1 MTHPLKYVTVKG
13 NVSAFIPDGMDPDDD
28 PDEVGVTGSVRFT
41 LLLNN
46 RDAVLMPHHP
56 AGPTIR
62 TVQPFDVSLDSNG
75 DLSHRGKKFVRL
87 PALDEWTSPQVARY
101 RVDFV
106 DLRVRNERV
115 VLRPLEIP
123 AVPGTVV
130 DLANEFP
137 VPGSPAPGVT
147 RGPQGDSVSGV
158 RVEGS
163 SLVFSVDTDPVS
175 DLPPVLLPAIGELAD
190 AAGVAVAA
198 RDVAVGA
205 RADAVESAGIA
216 LAAAEFA
223 DSRASAA
230 DVSAVAAAQSAAT
243 AADVVPQAT
252 ASVFGKVKLKGDL
265 GGTAE
270 TPTVPG
276 LASKA
281 DLVAGKVPSGQLP
294 AQLVTSVAGR
304 QGAVTLSVGDV
315 SGAAPVVSPQFT
327 GSPTVGG
334 VAVVVSSDARLAD
347 ARDTT
352 AARITDATAT
362 GRNVLKAADA
372 AAART
377 AIGAGTSSLA
387 LGSTSTTALAGDRA
401 PQLVASLPGS
411 PVAGVLY
418 CIPG

>member
-1 MTHPLKYVTVKG
+1 M
-13 NVSAFIPDGMDPDDD
+13 
-28 PDEVGVTGSVRFT
+28 
-41 LLLNN
+41 
-46 RDAVLMPHHP
+46 
-56 AGPTIR
+56 
-62 TVQPFDVSLDSNG
+62 
-75 DLSHRGKKFVRL
+75 
-87 PALDEWTSPQVARY
+87 
-101 RVDFV
+101 
-106 DLRVRNERV
+106 
-115 VLRPLEIP
+115 
-123 AVPGTVV
+123 
-130 DLANEFP
+130 
-137 VPGSPAPGVT
+137 
-147 RGPQGDSVSGV
+147 

>member
-13 NVSAFIPDGMDPDDD
+13 NVSAFVPDGMDPDDD

-41 LLLNN
+41 LQLNN

-62 TVQPFDVSLDSNG
+62 VVQQFDVPLDSNG
-75 DLSHRGKKFVRL
+75 DLSHRGKKFVKL

-106 DLRVRNERV
+106 DLRVRGERV

-123 AVPGTVV
+123 AVPDTVV

-163 SLVFSVDTDPVS
+163 SLVFSVDTDPVT
-175 DLPPVLLPAIGELAD
+175 DLPAVPLPAIGELAD
-190 AAGVAVAA
+190 AADVAVAA
-198 RDVAVGA
+198 SGVAVGA
-205 RADAVESAGIA
+205 RDDAVESAGIA
-216 LAAAEFA
+216 LASAEFA

-230 DVSAVAAAQSAAT
+230 DASAVAAAQSAAD

-252 ASVFGKVKLKGDL
+252 VSVFGKVKLAGDL
-265 GGTAE
+265 AGTAAA
-270 TPTVPG
+270 PTVPA
-276 LASKA
+276 LAVKA
-281 DLVAGKVPSGQLP
+281 DLVGGKVPAGQLP

-304 QGAVTLSVGDV
+304 QGAVTLAVGDV
-315 SGAAPVVSPQFT
+315 SGAAPLASPQFT
-327 GSPTVGG
+327 GSPAVSGS
-334 VAVVVSSDARLAD
+334 AVVVASDARLSD
-347 ARDTT
+347 ARDTS

-372 AAART
+372 AAARS

-387 LGSTSTTALAGDRA
+387 LGSTSSTAMPGDRIQA
-401 PQLVASLPGS
+401 VASLPGS
-411 PVAGVLY
+411 PTAGVLY